1 MRKGMRTA
9 YALIYAY
16 KRGAIEQGTEITQK
30 QDRLIRMLAAD
41 LDVATEGLDIGTI
54 VGRVAQADTRWNRE
68 TMAALC
74 DFHDLRTA
82 GSEEEA
88 EAVRARFLSRCPS
101 VWYFGVLTDL

>member
-1 MRKGMRTA
+1 MRREMNTA

-16 KRGAIEQGTEITQK
+16 KSGAIEQGTEINQE

-54 VGRVAQADTRWNRE
+54 VGRVAQADARWNRE

-74 DFHDLRTA
+74 DFHDRREA

-88 EAVRARFLSRCPS
+88 EAVRTRFLSRCPS
-101 VWYFGVLTDL
+101 VWYCGVLADV